1 MKALKELDDLIF
13 DLDLLG
19 LDDLAERVQAV
30 KVMITPKPKVVKTA
44 KVEQR
49 IKLEILENG
58 KVSEAIFD
66 NEAKAEAFLKL
77 KHKQRVANCKHPEGY
92 SFAPIL
98 RGYRKDQIEAY
109 QSERAEYWQAA
120 KEQNLDFHVK
130 IIKL

>member
-1 MKALKELDDLIF
+1 MKALKELDDLIC

-19 LDDLAERVQAV
+19 LADLAKRAQAV
-30 KVMITPKPKVVKTA
+30 KLMITPKPKVVKTA
-44 KVEQR
+44 KVGQR

-58 KVSEAIFD
+58 KVFEAIFD

-77 KHKQRVANCKHPEGY
+77 KHKQRVANHKYPEGY

-98 RGYRKDQIEAY
+98 IGYRKDQIEAY
-109 QSERAEYWQAA
+109 QSECAEYWQAA